1 MPEKVVIQVDESG
14 AKIKRRRKWGDPGS
28 KVARRTTAR
37 VFSSGASRPVIVSI
51 YPDGVIGLRLSRNRR
66 EEFCYA
72 DDLYRQAVMTRKA
85 NERTAKKKARR

>member
-1 MPEKVVIQVDESG
+1 MIRETGIFDPVV
-14 AKIKRRRKWGDPGS
+14 KPRRPKWGDPGS
-28 KVARRTTAR
+28 KVRRTTTAR

-51 YPDGVIGLRLSRNRR
+51 YPDGVVGFRLSRNRK

-85 NERTAKKKARR
+85 NERAAKKKAGRR